1 MYSDLGLVIDFII
14 KHYDCMC
21 LEWIDKCNN
30 TQMINLKK
38 KTIKSVFENI
48 DINDYIF
55 TYSNFVVSYS
65 VNIDTDSLEL
75 QKSKIHTR
83 TKARNS
89 IEGKLK
95 LYNGPKHHNGNIPIN
110 KCMNDLL
117 GFRIIIDDE
126 FSFLDIK
133 DFVESNY
140 SNLSGYKLK
149 CIDSSKNGYFAI
161 HIYFS
166 KEGSNYFFPWEL
178 QVWKKSDEVNN
189 IFSHKKYKQDYTNW
203 EQQTREE

>member
-1 MYSDLGLVIDFII
+1 
-14 KHYDCMC
+14 
-21 LEWIDKCNN
+21 
-30 TQMINLKK
+30 
-38 KTIKSVFENI
+38 
-48 DINDYIF
+48 
-55 TYSNFVVSYS
+55 
-65 VNIDTDSLEL
+65 
-75 QKSKIHTR
+75 
-83 TKARNS
+83 
-89 IEGKLK
+89 
-95 LYNGPKHHNGNIPIN
+95 
-110 KCMNDLL
+110 MNDLL
-117 GFRIIIDDE
+117 GFRIIIDGE

-166 KEGSNYFFPWEL
+166 KDGSNYFFPWEL

-189 IFSHKKYKQDYTNW
+189 ISSHKKYKQDYTNW